1 MVNRCLKQP
10 LSFLHEDAFDSWMLS
25 PAYDLTRNSGMNG
38 EACHERQRERAG
50 ITRDDLLAVG
60 VRAGLPSRRAR
71 AMLDEVQEVVRGALG
86 KRG

>member
-1 MVNRCLKQP
+1 MCKMVNRCLTTP
-10 LSFLHEDAFDSWMLS
+10 IVSAWTLSL
-25 PAYDLTRNSGMNG
+25 AYYLMRNSGMNG
-38 EACHERQRERAG
+38 EHATIVNGKGAD
-50 ITRDDLLAVG
+50 ITRDDLLAAG